1 MQLSE
6 DQMLRIGPL
15 LDPQTYR
22 SDAPLTLLVA
32 RMRNAIGD
40 WVLTLSMIKIVN
52 QQFPNIR
59 VDVDMANAPS
69 GWADMLAT
77 WDVVAAPVTNP
88 DPYDYDYYT
97 GHLLY
102 PILDDGALHVEDVE
116 YGGAHLITG
125 MCRTLK
131 LRTGLPLKYPG
142 ETRAR
147 YIGPGIEELLPELA
161 LPDEFIAMVSV
172 GRPNNRD
179 SVHKEWPIA
188 YLHAISNAARQRY
201 SLVQLALPGHPK
213 LQSADR
219 VLDKLTLIQ
228 LCAVLG
234 QAKLV
239 IALENGIS
247 HIAGHTGAHCST
259 LYREGAR
266 AQPMHVGYPKQ
277 YQIILSEC
285 DALTV
290 SPEAKSDCVN
300 KAKHLISN
308 VIAPRRGPKIWEVG
322 HNAI

>member
-147 YIGPGIEELLPELA
+147 
-161 LPDEFIAMVSV
+161 
-172 GRPNNRD
+172 
-179 SVHKEWPIA
+179 
-188 YLHAISNAARQRY
+188 
-201 SLVQLALPGHPK
+201 
-213 LQSADR
+213 
-219 VLDKLTLIQ
+219 
-228 LCAVLG
+228 
-234 QAKLV
+234 
-239 IALENGIS
+239 
-247 HIAGHTGAHCST
+247 
-259 LYREGAR
+259 
-266 AQPMHVGYPKQ
+266 
-277 YQIILSEC
+277 
-285 DALTV
+285 
-290 SPEAKSDCVN
+290 
-300 KAKHLISN
+300 
-308 VIAPRRGPKIWEVG
+308 
-322 HNAI
+322 

>member
-1 MQLSE
+1 
-6 DQMLRIGPL
+6 
-15 LDPQTYR
+15 
-22 SDAPLTLLVA
+22 
-32 RMRNAIGD
+32 
-40 WVLTLSMIKIVN
+40 
-52 QQFPNIR
+52 
-59 VDVDMANAPS
+59 MANAPS

-247 HIAGHTGAHCST
+247 HIAGHTGAHCIT